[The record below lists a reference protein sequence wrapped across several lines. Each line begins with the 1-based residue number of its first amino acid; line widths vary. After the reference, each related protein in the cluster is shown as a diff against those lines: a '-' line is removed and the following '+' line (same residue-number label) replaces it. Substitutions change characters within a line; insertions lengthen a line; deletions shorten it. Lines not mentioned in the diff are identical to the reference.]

1 MKNILAVSLAA
12 LACATAA
19 DAQIGRTFD
28 WYTAAGD
35 NQRTG
40 WEKSDTKFT
49 KEGVK
54 DFSLVAKM
62 KLEGRAK
69 GSTYLTPPVVF
80 GTLVGY
86 RGFKELGFVANA
98 TGDVWAIDLDLDTVY
113 WQRHIDLPK
122 VKKAKGT
129 ESCPVGMTAE
139 PTMEP
144 GVVFGARRKKKGAAS
159 TSQEDPWKK
168 IFAPRVLYMLASD
181 GKLYRLDTSTGKDMS
196 PPVPVMPAGANAGN
210 LNAGDGM
217 IYTTT
222 SNGCG
227 GAPNA
232 VWQIN
237 LAGDTPKVASF
248 PSSAPEGFVGEN
260 GVLLGSDDEI
270 YAQTTNTLSVLS
282 PTALKPEQTFSG
294 ALGKTS
300 PVAFSY
306 KDRDVLV
313 TAGNN
318 GSLYL
323 LDSKAL
329 NLAMAQTAPVATNG
343 AAGIVGLATWE
354 TEEGTRWVL
363 AAVNGPSM
371 DAAGSPKGAI
381 VAFQL
386 TEEDGKP
393 ALKHMWTSHDIS
405 MPETPVIANGVV
417 FALSAGEAGHKG
429 KLGGHAVLY
438 GLDAE
443 TGKEIYS
450 TGNQVTAPAN
460 SSGLTM
466 ANGRVFFTTT
476 DSTLYGFGYHLEP

>member
-1 MKNILAVSLAA
+1 MKTILAVTLAA
-12 LACATAA
+12 LACAAA
-19 DAQIGRTFD
+19 VDAQIGRTFD

-54 DFSLVAKM
+54 DFSLVTKM
-62 KLEGRAK
+62 KLEHQGK
-69 GSTYLTPPVVF
+69 GSNYLMPPVVF

-98 TGDVWAIDLDLDTVY
+98 TGDIWAIDVDLDTVY
-113 WQRHIDLPK
+113 WHRHIDLPK
-122 VKKAKGT
+122 MKGKGT
-129 ESCPVGMTAE
+129 PTCPVGMMSE

-144 GVVFGARRKKKGAAS
+144 GVTFGRKRGARSRN
-159 TSQEDPWKK
+159 
-168 IFAPRVLYMLASD
+168 IFAPRALYVLSSD
-181 GKLYRLDTSTGKDMS
+181 GKLYRLDTSTGKDMN

-210 LNAGDGM
+210 LNAAEGAV
-217 IYTTT
+217 YATT

-237 LAGDTPKVASF
+237 LAADPPKVASF
-248 PSSAPEGFVGEN
+248 PSPAPEGFVGEN
-260 GVLLGSDDEI
+260 GVLIGSDDEI

-282 PTALKPEQTFSG
+282 PTDLKPQQTFSG

-306 KDRDVLV
+306 KDRDLLV

-329 NLAMAQTAPVATNG
+329 NLALSQTAPIATNG
-343 AAGIVGLATWE
+343 AEGIVGLATWE
-354 TEEGTRWVL
+354 TAEGTRWVL
-363 AAVNGPSM
+363 AAVN
-371 DAAGSPKGAI
+371 APKGAI

-386 TEEDGKP
+386 TDEDGKP
-393 ALKHMWTSHDIS
+393 ALKQIWTSHDIS

-417 FALSAGEAGHKG
+417 FALSAGEEGRKG
-429 KLGGHAVLY
+429 KLSGHAILY

-443 TGKEIYS
+443 TGKEVYS
-450 TGNQVTAPAN
+450 TGDQVTAPAN
-460 SSGLTM
+460 LSGLTM

-476 DSTLYGFGYHLEP
+476 DSTLYGFGYHLEH